1 MIAFSQ
7 TDTDTKFV
15 KCFPEP
21 VLRMMLKDLISGD
34 SAKSMLVIQEEEIR
48 LMEDKISVQDSI
60 INSYRFKEENYEKI
74 INEYNKFKVL
84 EDYIENLEGDLKQEK
99 KNNRLKTISSIGLIG
114 TLTYFLITK

>member
-1 MIAFSQ
+1 M
-7 TDTDTKFV
+7 DTKFV

-48 LMEDKISVQDSI
+48 LMENKISVQDSI